1 MLNNIFNIAFTPY
14 DKVIIGSNVV
24 SCKYLINIKD
34 FHPIIIG
41 KGDIPHIWL
50 YILTRGNIISLVDD
64 NRESYDKVKVSID
77 KTKKIVSVVL
87 KNNPGVDFVI
97 LLADF
102 VNEGVFN
109 IRKMDLTPMGLS
121 VISDEKELVVG
132 NNHLSGN
139 VVIGA
144 ESFIALSDK

>member
-1 MLNNIFNIAFTPY
+1 MLNNIFNIDFTPY

-50 YILTRGNIISLVDD
+50 YVMTQGNIISLVDD
-64 NRESYDKVKVSID
+64 NKESFDKVKVSID
-77 KTKKIVSVVL
+77 KTKKEVSVVL
-87 KNNPGVDFVI
+87 KNNPVAEFVI
-97 LLADF
+97 ISADF
-102 VNEGVFN
+102 ANQGVFN
-109 IRKMDLTPMGLS
+109 IRKMDLTPIGLS
-121 VISDEKELVVG
+121 VISDEKELVIG

-144 ESFIALSDK
+144 DSFISLSDK